1 MATTAVTID
10 PKRKMS
16 DRKILA
22 AIEGLQQSINSRF
35 DDLESRLTA
44 AEKTQERQG
53 KDIETLFEQVDE
65 LCKRRPVWK
74 SKDGREVGVR
84 KEEAYSIFR
93 DLGFTR
99 LEAIRIIDEANKLV
113 RDGDGRH
120 IAKAVRAPGIGKI
133 RAVVILMESSR

>member
-1 MATTAVTID
+1 
-10 PKRKMS
+10 MS

-99 LEAIRIIDEANKLV
+99 LEAIRIIQAEATAGELLPQSEARNQYP
-113 RDGDGRH
+113 GDHG
-120 IAKAVRAPGIGKI
+120 ARASLTA
-133 RAVVILMESSR
+133 RSAEAL